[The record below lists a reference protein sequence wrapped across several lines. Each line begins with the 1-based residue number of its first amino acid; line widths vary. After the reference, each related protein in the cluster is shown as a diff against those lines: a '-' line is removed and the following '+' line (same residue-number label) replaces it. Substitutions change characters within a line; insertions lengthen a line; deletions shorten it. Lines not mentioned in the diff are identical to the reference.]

1 MQQQIIS
8 SSCKATPTKYT
19 HNSFSH
25 LLQHTLSFKL
35 IFLISLIFLSV
46 LIEAAPVPN
55 TLGPITSIPNLQ
67 SFANYAATAYV
78 KAPLQNWDCGE
89 MCQRT
94 KGTQLVKDFSNPQ
107 LNTRGYIAMEPE
119 KQLIIVAYRGTEPTS
134 IRNYISD
141 FIIYHDTWEPAPGTL
156 VHHGFLNA
164 WNQIQPQVTDDLLKL
179 IQEKPDF
186 RIGFM
191 GHSLGGALATF
202 SALDLIHK
210 APELAKNEKLFL
222 ATFGQPRIG
231 DEKFA
236 KFVDDNLKVIR
247 TVIHGDP
254 VPQLP
259 PPWPIPLI
267 GSYKHFGEELYIS
280 NPDQDPNAFQEC
292 VAEDPNCS
300 ASLSFSDIDLKYH
313 SGPYYGVN
321 MKDATRE
328 PNVNSIED
336 SNEGDENYDYSPY
349 FKYDPNYDYE
359 GAMRVNGVDGVKGVD
374 GTKGVNGTNEVNGTK
389 GVNGVDRAKG
399 YR

>member
-1 MQQQIIS
+1 M
-8 SSCKATPTKYT
+8 

-35 IFLISLIFLSV
+35 ISLISLIFLSA

-67 SFANYAATAYV
+67 SFANYAAAAYI

-89 MCQRT
+89 IC
-94 KGTQLVKDFSNPQ
+94 
-107 LNTRGYIAMEPE
+107 YIATEPE
-119 KQLIIVAYRGTEPTS
+119 KQLIIVAYRGTEPGS
-134 IRNYISD
+134 IKNYISD
-141 FIIYHDTWEPAPGTL
+141 FVIYHDTWKPAPGTL

-164 WNQIQPQVTDDLLKL
+164 WEQIQPQVTDDLLKL

-202 SALDLIHK
+202 SALDLINK

-222 ATFGQPRIG
+222 STFGQPRMG

-236 KFVDDNLKVIR
+236 EFVDENLRAIR
-247 TVIHGDP
+247 TVVHGDP
-254 VPQLP
+254 IPRLP
-259 PPWPIPLI
+259 PPWPIPFI
-267 GSYKHFGEELYIS
+267 GSYKHFGKELYIN
-280 NPDQDPNAFQEC
+280 NPDQDPDAFQEC

-300 ASLSFSDIDLKYH
+300 ESVPF
-313 SGPYYGVN
+313 GQ
-321 MKDATRE
+321 DATRE

-336 SNEGDENYDYSPY
+336 SNEGDKNYDYSADPY
-349 FKYDPNYDYE
+349 FNYDPNYNYG
-359 GAMRVNGVDGVKGVD
+359 GAMGVNDVGGA
-374 GTKGVNGTNEVNGTK
+374 KGVNGTKEVKGTK

>member
-8 SSCKATPTKYT
+8 SSCKATPTKYM

-35 IFLISLIFLSV
+35 ISLISLIFLSA

-67 SFANYAATAYV
+67 SFANYAAAAYI

-89 MCQRT
+89 ICQKT
-94 KGTQLVKDFSNPQ
+94 KGTQLVKEFSNDV
-107 LNTRGYIAMEPE
+107 LNTRGYIATEPE
-119 KQLIIVAYRGTEPTS
+119 KQLIIVAYRGTEPGS
-134 IRNYISD
+134 IKNYISD
-141 FIIYHDTWEPAPGTL
+141 FVIYHDTWKPAPGTL

-164 WNQIQPQVTDDLLKL
+164 WEQIQPQVTDDLLKL

-202 SALDLIHK
+202 SALDLINK

-222 ATFGQPRIG
+222 STFGQPRMG

-236 KFVDDNLKVIR
+236 EFVDENLRAIR
-247 TVIHGDP
+247 TVVHGDP
-254 VPQLP
+254 IPRLP
-259 PPWPIPLI
+259 PPWPIPFI
-267 GSYKHFGEELYIS
+267 GSYKHFGKELYIN
-280 NPDQDPNAFQEC
+280 NPDQDPDAFQEC

-300 ASLSFSDIDLKYH
+300 ESVPF
-313 SGPYYGVN
+313 
-321 MKDATRE
+321 
-328 PNVNSIED
+328 D
-336 SNEGDENYDYSPY
+336 SNEGDKNYDYSADPY
-349 FKYDPNYDYE
+349 FNYDPNYNYG
-359 GAMRVNGVDGVKGVD
+359 GAMGVNDVGGA
-374 GTKGVNGTNEVNGTK
+374 KGVNGTKEVKGTK